1 MSISKPHSPR
11 TRREFLKVA
20 SSLPLA
26 GTVGFPDAAHAEP
39 ASSGRPNVLLILP
52 DQFRGQDLG
61 CMGNAD
67 VHTPHID
74 RLASEGVLLPNTFAN
89 TPLCTPARGNLLTGK
104 YAHVHAV
111 PINDLR
117 MGELE
122 ATLGDHFSRAGYRTG
137 LVGKWHLDG
146 GQRLPGFI
154 PPGLRRHGFQFW
166 AANECDHNPTHSQY
180 FRDTSEPI
188 PFTEFEA
195 KTWTD
200 IAIEFMRETRDKPF
214 FLEVAMYSPHPP
226 YHAPAEYLSKYDAA
240 KLRTRAN
247 WVEATRGGSRTDIAT
262 YYAMISAIDD
272 QVGRLMQALKDFG
285 VEENTIVLVSSD
297 HGNMLGSHGL
307 IDKQQPYEES
317 IAVPGV
323 VRFPRR
329 IRPGRR
335 LDAFFTHVDMGPTL
349 LALCGLPVPREM
361 QGTDISSA
369 LTGEER
375 PAPHSAFFQVFAPYH
390 TSVVPFAWRGVRNE
404 RYMYARSKA
413 QPWVL
418 YDLKQDPYELKNLA
432 DDPAARGIRE
442 QMEKELAEW
451 MERSEDSW
459 DYTWDT
465 PWNDRVL
472 DYDRTF
478 YTYDEYLEWAAEHPE
493 VLRMKRR

>member
-1 MSISKPHSPR
+1 MSTYKMKEAR

-26 GTVGFPDAAHAEP
+26 GAPGYPDAARAEP
-39 ASSGRPNVLLILP
+39 AAAGRPNVILIVA
-52 DQFRGQDLG
+52 DQLRGQDLG
-61 CMGNAD
+61 CMENAD
-67 VHTPHID
+67 VQTPHID

-104 YAHVHAV
+104 FAHAHAV

-117 MGELE
+117 MVELE
-122 ATLGDHFSRAGYRTG
+122 VTLGHHFSRAGYRTG
-137 LVGKWHLDG
+137 FIGKWHLDG
-146 GQRLPGFI
+146 GKRLPGFI

-166 AANECDHNPTHSQY
+166 AANECDHTPFRSQY
-180 FRDTSEPI
+180 FHDTSEPI
-188 PFTEFEA
+188 PITEFEA
-195 KTWTD
+195 ITWTD
-200 IAIEFMRETRDKPF
+200 IAIGFLRDAGGKPF
-214 FLEVAMYSPHPP
+214 FLEVAMGPPHPP
-226 YHAPAEYLSKYDAA
+226 YAAPPEYVNRYDAA
-240 KLRTRAN
+240 KLHMRAN
-247 WVEATRGGSRTDIAT
+247 WVEVIKGGSRTDIAT

-272 QVGRLMQALKDFG
+272 QVGRLMQALKDLSL
-285 VEENTIVLVSSD
+285 EENTIVLVTSD
-297 HGNMLGSHGL
+297 HGNMLASHGL
-307 IDKQQPYEES
+307 TDKQQPFEES

-323 VRFPRR
+323 LRFPQR

-335 LDAFFTHVDMGPTL
+335 LDVFFTHVDMGPTL

-361 QGTDISSA
+361 QGADVSGA
-369 LTGEER
+369 LTGQER
-375 PAPHSAFFQVFAPYH
+375 AAHHSAYFQVFAPYH
-390 TSVVPFAWRGVRNE
+390 IPTVPFAWRGVRND
-404 RYMYARSKA
+404 RYMYARSKR

-418 YDLKQDPYELKNLA
+418 YDLQRDPYELKNLA

-442 QMEKELAEW
+442 QMEKELGEW

-478 YTYDEYLEWAAEHPE
+478 YTFDEYLEWAAEHKE
-493 VLRMKRR
+493 LLHLK

>member
-1 MSISKPHSPR
+1 MATSKGKWPR

-26 GTVGFPDAAHAEP
+26 GAAGYPDAARAEP
-39 ASSGRPNVLLILP
+39 AAAGRPNVILIVA
-52 DQFRGQDLG
+52 DQLRGQDLG
-61 CMGNAD
+61 CMDNVD
-67 VHTPHID
+67 VQTPHID

-104 YAHVHAV
+104 FAHAHAV

-117 MGELE
+117 MVELE
-122 ATLGDHFSRAGYRTG
+122 VTLGDHFSRAGYRTG
-137 LVGKWHLDG
+137 FIGKWHLDG
-146 GQRLPGFI
+146 GKRLPGFI

-166 AANECDHNPTHSQY
+166 AANECDHTPFRSQY

-188 PFTEFEA
+188 PITEFEA
-195 KTWTD
+195 ITWTD
-200 IAIEFMRETRDKPF
+200 IAIQFLRDTAGKPF
-214 FLEVAMYSPHPP
+214 FLEVAMGPPHPP
-226 YHAPAEYLSKYDAA
+226 YAAPPEYVSRYDAA
-240 KLRTRAN
+240 KLRMRAN
-247 WVEATRGGSRTDIAT
+247 WAEGIKGGSRTDIAT

-272 QVGRLMQALKDFG
+272 QVGRLMQALKDLG
-285 VEENTIVLVSSD
+285 LEENTIVLVTAD
-297 HGNMLGSHGL
+297 HGNMLASQRL
-307 IDKQQPYEES
+307 IDKQQPFEES
-317 IAVPGV
+317 IAIPGV
-323 VRFPRR
+323 LRFPQR

-349 LALCGLPVPREM
+349 LALCGLPVPGEM
-361 QGTDISSA
+361 QGRDISAA
-369 LTGEER
+369 LTGEMR
-375 PAPHSAFFQVFAPYH
+375 SAPHSAYFQVFAPYH
-390 TSVVPFAWRGVRNE
+390 IPMVPFAWRGVRND
-404 RYMYARSKA
+404 RYMYARSK
-413 QPWVL
+413 QRPWIL

-451 MERSEDSW
+451 MERSQDSW

-478 YTYDEYLEWAAEHPE
+478 YTFDEYWEWAAEHPA
-493 VLRMKRR
+493 LLHIK